1 MPEPHEL
8 EAEAEQLRLEG
19 KFQEAADKLNEILEL
34 DPKYVRAHLGLAV
47 TYQKLG
53 EFLKSIEH
61 GVKATEIE
69 PEDPFNFTALSVTY
83 QRAFV
88 GTNDPKYIQLAEE
101 AKYQADRMSHGG

>member
-8 EAEAEQLRLEG
+8 EAEAEQLRADG
-19 KFQEAADKLNEILEL
+19 KFEDAIAKLNEILEM
-34 DPKYVRAHLGLAV
+34 DPKHVRAHLALAV
-47 TYQKLG
+47 THQKTG
-53 EFLKSIEH
+53 EFLKSVEH

-101 AKYQADRMSHGG
+101 AKYKADRMMHG